1 MQVTTDHS
9 GDVAL
14 AAVTGRVDSSTAQDF
29 ETALVGALD
38 SGDHR
43 VVLDCS
49 ELTFLSSAGLRALLV
64 ALKKANAAGGNLV
77 MSGTPDRIREVLEVS
92 GFTRFLKLF
101 PAVEEATASFGG

>member
-9 GDVAL
+9 AAVAL

-29 ETALVGALD
+29 ENALIRALED
-38 SGDHR
+38 GDHR
-43 VVLDCS
+43 VVLDCR

-64 ALKKANAAGGNLV
+64 ALKKANAGGGRLV

-92 GFTRFLKLF
+92 GFSRFLQLF
-101 PAVEEATASFGG
+101 AEVEEAAASFQA